1 MFRMCDGFYQLIVRY
16 TYHCKSSSILKFWY
30 VVSYFSLIG
39 LVAEPFT
46 STAERENPTSG
57 WNISQIVF
65 SADKLH
71 DTQTNK
77 LLPVRNCMRQLEQ
90 IL

>member
-1 MFRMCDGFYQLIVRY
+1 
-16 TYHCKSSSILKFWY
+16 
-30 VVSYFSLIG
+30 
-39 LVAEPFT
+39 LVPEPST
-46 STAERENPTSG
+46 STVERENPTSG

-77 LLPVRNCMRQLEQ
+77 LLPARNCMRQLEQ